1 MVFILTQSIDL
12 IKIEMTLI
20 NEQDVSQD
28 VDGTRADYY
37 RGICPKY
44 VNWMDQPPYTCK
56 GKWIRGVCNFGVG
69 DLHRVQASPC
79 LFANKFNFDVDK
91 NAAVYHFM
99 SKANLQ
105 AVIEIVI
112 EAFLHCKYFR
122 SKIH

>member
-1 MVFILTQSIDL
+1 
-12 IKIEMTLI
+12 MTLI

-91 NAAVYHFM
+91 NAAVDHFIHVL
-99 SKANLQ
+99 NLTLNE
-105 AVIEIVI
+105 VYNM
-112 EAFLHCKYFR
+112 KYR
-122 SKIH
+122 SMPMVVFKQKTQ